1 MSTMAGH
8 SWEIR
13 VAAARDVAAITA
25 VVNRAYRPAPGEA
38 GWTHEAHLVA
48 GARTSDAQ
56 VEELMTAPGS
66 MLLIGLCCGEV
77 AACIQVEA
85 TGGGCYFGML
95 AVDPLRQG
103 QGLGTRML
111 EFAEHYATEK
121 LGASRLVMTVVSRR
135 QDLVS
140 FYLRRG
146 YQLTG
151 RVMDYPSYA
160 GIPSEPGLELVELA
174 KQDRRVPDPDRAT

>member
-1 MSTMAGH
+1 MKTH
-8 SWEIR
+8 TWEIR
-13 VAAARDVAAITA
+13 VAASQDVAAITT
-25 VVNRAYRPAPGEA
+25 VVNRAYRPAVGEA

-48 GARTSDAQ
+48 GSRTTTAQ
-56 VEELMTAPGS
+56 VEELMASIGS
-66 MLLIGLCCGEV
+66 TLLVGLSRGRIV
-77 AACIQVEA
+77 ACIQVEA
-85 TGGGCYFGML
+85 TADSCYFGML
-95 AVDPLRQG
+95 AVDPVVQG

-121 LGASRLVMTVVSRR
+121 RGASRLVMTVVSRR

-160 GIPSEPGLELVELA
+160 GIPREPGLELVELA
-174 KQDRRVPDPDRAT
+174 KQDRQAPKSGRAI

>member
-1 MSTMAGH
+1 MPQHA
-8 SWEIR
+8 WEIR
-13 VAAARDVAAITA
+13 VAEDRDVAAITQ

-48 GARTSDAQ
+48 GARTSAAQ
-56 VEELMTAPGS
+56 VKELMAATGS
-66 MLLIGLCCGEV
+66 ILMVGLFRGQV

-85 TGGGCYFGML
+85 TGDSCYFGML
-95 AVDPLRQG
+95 AVDPLEQG

-111 EFAEHYATEK
+111 EFAEHYATQK
-121 LGASRLVMTVVSRR
+121 QGASRLVMTVVSRR

-151 RVMDYPSYA
+151 RIVDYPSYA
-160 GIPSEPGLELVELA
+160 GVPREPGLQLVEMA
-174 KQDRRVPDPDRAT
+174 KSDKHVPVSDRVT